1 MTGEGEVKKNPRDKA
16 DKIQNH
22 NKGAFIPFVSLND
35 QMLYRNFAQNDLSQR
50 RVT

>member
-1 MTGEGEVKKNPRDKA
+1 MTGEGEVKKNPRDKT

-22 NKGAFIPFVSLND
+22 NKVAHIPLND
-35 QMLYRNFAQNDLSQR
+35 QMFYRNFAQNDLSQR